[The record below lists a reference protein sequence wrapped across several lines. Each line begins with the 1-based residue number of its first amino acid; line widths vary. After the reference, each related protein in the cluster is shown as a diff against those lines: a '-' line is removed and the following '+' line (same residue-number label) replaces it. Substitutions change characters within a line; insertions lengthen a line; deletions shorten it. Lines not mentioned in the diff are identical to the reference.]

1 MPRQYPQQFRE
12 RALRMVEESLPEQKC
27 EFAAMKQSRQC
38 SGFLPKRSAGGN
50 VKMKSIRVSVL
61 VCLRRTMTRSGG

>member
-27 EFAAMKQSRQC
+27 EFAAMKKVVTKLGISPEAIRRWKRLSEVD
-38 SGFLPKRSAGGN
+38 SGL
-50 VKMKSIRVSVL
+50 
-61 VCLRRTMTRSGG
+61 